1 MSVVDLTMPGKAA
14 LHFDTQRRPRV
25 SWTQKADDVAIIVKI
40 PGATNIDVKVKTMK
54 IEIKLTGDDG
64 ISYTANLDLSGK
76 VQTKPDTWS
85 QVTRKGSI
93 KILLKKAEG
102 HRDDW
107 DSLVSTPYSKSK
119 SWLEY
124 NWDAHDEIPED
135 DVEPDEKEKPDVEPL
150 KRRRPDE
157 QEPTETEDEKQ
168 QRWKS
173 KKEAQAAE
181 AQELLKKVPR
191 KTARLQFT
199 CGQLGTLMG
208 VVALASAIFTHFLT
222 RLFVA

>member
-1 MSVVDLTMPGKAA
+1 MAVDLTIPGKVA
-14 LHFDTQRRPRV
+14 LHFDTERRPRV
-25 SWTQKADDVAIIVKI
+25 SWTQKGSDLAIIVKI
-40 PGATNIDVKVKTMK
+40 PGATNIDVKVKTK
-54 IEIKLTGDDG
+54 RVDVSLKGQDG
-64 ISYTANLDLSGK
+64 TTFVAGLDLSGK
-76 VQTKPDTWS
+76 VLTAADTWS

-102 HRDDW
+102 HQDDW
-107 DSLVSTPYSKSK
+107 DTLVSTPYSQTK

-135 DVEPDEKEKPDVEPL
+135 DVEPDEKEQPDVEPL

-157 QEPTETEDEKQ
+157 NNQVETEEQKKE
-168 QRWKS
+168 RWKS
-173 KKEAQAAE
+173 QKEAQAAE

-199 CGQLGTLMG
+199 CAQLGTLMG
-208 VVALASAIFTHFLT
+208 IVALGSAIFTHFLT
-222 RLFVA
+222 RFLLA